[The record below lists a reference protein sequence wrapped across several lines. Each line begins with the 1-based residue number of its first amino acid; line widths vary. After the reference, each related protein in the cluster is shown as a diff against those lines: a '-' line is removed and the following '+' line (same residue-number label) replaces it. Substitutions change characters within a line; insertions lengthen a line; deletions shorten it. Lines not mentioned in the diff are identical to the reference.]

1 MMKIKDSQKP
11 ELKKRTDGS
20 RTDKQTARCALAALC
35 TALATVVRQN
45 PADVPDAGI
54 HNSILAQLY
63 KLMEQCSKIL
73 DGHGFTVLVLF
84 GALFFVYARF
94 LFPGACT
101 RFLVPLN
108 GAPTP
113 KTKRS
118 FPVASEGQSLQS
130 APLPAI
136 KGDRVLAAIFSIL
149 YTGGRAFRWSGSLGS
164 LVSPKINLLG
174 TIVLLVGF
182 YFLYL
187 LCIRLLH
194 ALISSRNP
202 DGKSGY
208 RKRFA
213 GSHPVCVYW
222 LLIMAFWSIHLIA
235 RFPGAMSYD
244 NWNQLAYYYGVKP
257 FTTAQPIFHTWLFG
271 TFIRAGKEI
280 AGSANLGLFGFVLM
294 QSMLMAAALSC
305 TIVFMKKWRAPRWLT
320 GLSLFLYC
328 VTPYFA
334 GYAAFP
340 IKDYLYTVGFLF
352 WVMCI
357 LQLLTASCYSSSRK
371 DAASANEDKAQQNIT
386 SLGSNSEKTKKIEDI
401 KKIFEQGK
409 TETTEKNLLSI
420 EEEQKNLLRRILL
433 PWILSVTLMILC
445 RKNGSYVYIAASF
458 CLLLVWIRDWRKTEK
473 YASNSAESEEKNA
486 TGNST
491 EKKSA
496 DFPNAANKKY
506 ADSKCTV
513 DSKLSLSCAELS
525 VRIWFLRL
533 IMLALPL
540 LLSSTVNGAI
550 TRAYHVEKDSPK
562 EAFSLP
568 FQQTA
573 RYVKEYPEDVTEEE
587 KTVIAKVLNYDQLP
601 TLYTEDS
608 ADAVKT
614 TYHARS
620 TKELTDYLA
629 VWFRMFLRHPLCY
642 IEATW
647 DQNYYAFMPDYDAVV
662 YNQDVNYGMSIMP
675 QSFIDEIGFT
685 IPAPLQGA
693 AITICSFYG
702 LLNRLPVIGRL
713 NNMGVSILLLFAL
726 CLFYARDCRRRDFA
740 ALIPGLMTFIFILLG
755 PVIDVQP
762 RYAFPILYALP
773 LLMGY
778 YIQAADS
785 NSTPLN

>member
-1 MMKIKDSQKP
+1 MTKEQN
-11 ELKKRTDGS
+11 EKRKRISEMEAENNNDERSSKLTGS
-20 RTDKQTARCALAALC
+20 ACPGTRTARCALAALC
-35 TALATVVRQN
+35 TALATVVQLN

-54 HNSILAQLY
+54 HNGIIAQLY
-63 KLMEQCSKIL
+63 KLMEQCSQIL
-73 DGHGFTVLVLF
+73 DGQGFTVLVLF
-84 GALFFVYARF
+84 GALFIVYARF
-94 LFPGACT
+94 LFPGVGA
-101 RFLVPLN
+101 RFLVLLN
-108 GAPTP
+108 SAPAP

-118 FPVASEGQSLQS
+118 FPAVSSGDPVQSAPIPGTERPLPVTS
-130 APLPAI
+130 KGKPLPYAPLPAI
-136 KGDRVLAAIFSIL
+136 KGDMVLAAVFSIL
-149 YTGGRAFRWSGSLGS
+149 YTGGRAFRCSGSLGS
-164 LVSPKINLLG
+164 LISPKINLLG
-174 TIVLLVGF
+174 TIILLVGF

-194 ALISSRNP
+194 ALLCCGRNSRFFANGEQVEDDSSSRFSEQISSRNP
-202 DGKSGY
+202 VDKSGY
-208 RKRFA
+208 RNRFA
-213 GSHPVCVYW
+213 NTHPLLSVW

-280 AGSANLGLFGFVLM
+280 TGSSDLGLFAFVLM
-294 QSMLMAAALSC
+294 QNMLMAAALSC

-357 LQLLTASCYSSSRK
+357 LQLLTDSRHSSVRK
-371 DAASANEDKAQQNIT
+371 DVTHANENKVQQN
-386 SLGSNSEKTKKIEDI
+386 SSVH
-401 KKIFEQGK
+401 
-409 TETTEKNLLSI
+409 
-420 EEEQKNLLRRILL
+420 RILL

-458 CLLLVWIRDWRKTEK
+458 CLLLIWMKDQYRKGSSGLQARTW
-473 YASNSAESEEKNA
+473 
-486 TGNST
+486 
-491 EKKSA
+491 
-496 DFPNAANKKY
+496 
-506 ADSKCTV
+506 
-513 DSKLSLSCAELS
+513 L
-525 VRIWFLRL
+525 LRL
-533 IMLALPL
+533 VMLALPL
-540 LLSSTVNGAI
+540 LLSSAVNGAI

-587 KTVIAKVLNYDQLP
+587 KTVIAKVLDYDRLAE
-601 TLYTEDS
+601 LYTEDS

-629 VWFRMFLRHPLCY
+629 VWLRMFLRHPLCY
-642 IEATW
+642 VEATW

-685 IPAPLQGA
+685 IPAPLQGT
-693 AITICSFYG
+693 AIAICSFYS

-713 NNMGVSILLLFAL
+713 NNMGVSILLLFTL
-726 CLFYARDCRRRDFA
+726 CLFYAKDCRRRDFA
-740 ALIPGLMTFIFILLG
+740 ALVPGLMTFIFILLG

-762 RYAFPILYALP
+762 RYAFPILYTLP
-773 LLMGY
+773 LLLSY
-778 YIQAADS
+778 YMQAADS
-785 NSTPLN
+785 ITK